1 MPANAHTNRG
11 PLPPALQPKQPNVPR
26 IALKLSELAESLGVS
41 ECHLA
46 KQPLPYVPLGQR
58 KVYVI
63 AAIEAW
69 LAAHLI
75 NPAEDE
81 LAERP
86 ALDGE

>member
-1 MPANAHTNRG
+1 MPVNPYRDRG
-11 PLPPALQPKQPNVPR
+11 TPPPALTPRPANVPR

-63 AAIEAW
+63 AAVEAW
-69 LAAHLI
+69 LAARLI
-75 NPAEDE
+75 DPSNETTTAEAADTN
-81 LAERP
+81 
-86 ALDGE
+86 